1 MNRSKALETVET
13 ILEERGANYGD
24 LRENWD
30 QTAKMIE
37 MIVGVDIRPE
47 QFGAIMI
54 AMKLSRLSNA
64 DCQHLDSLLD
74 IIGYAALTI
83 EILGDTDEH

>member
-1 MNRSKALETVET
+1 MDRSQALENVER

-24 LRENWD
+24 LRENWQ

-54 AMKLSRLSNA
+54 AMKMSRLANS

-83 EILGDTDEH
+83 EILGDVDEH

>member
-1 MNRSKALETVET
+1 MNRSKALKTVEQ
-13 ILEERGANYGD
+13 ILEDRGANYGD

>member
-1 MNRSKALETVET
+1 MNRSQALENVER

-24 LRENWD
+24 LRENWR

-83 EILGDTDEH
+83 EILGDVDEH

>member
-1 MNRSKALETVET
+1 MNRSQALENVER

-24 LRENWD
+24 LRENWQ

-74 IIGYAALTI
+74 IIGYSALTI
-83 EILGDTDEH
+83 EILGDVDEH

>member
-83 EILGDTDEH
+83 EILGDVDEH

>member
-1 MNRSKALETVET
+1 MDRSQALENVER

-24 LRENWD
+24 LRENWQ

-83 EILGDTDEH
+83 EILGDVDEH

>member
-1 MNRSKALETVET
+1 
-13 ILEERGANYGD
+13 
-24 LRENWD
+24 
-30 QTAKMIE
+30 MIE

-83 EILGDTDEH
+83 EILGDVDEH

>member
-1 MNRSKALETVET
+1 MNRSQALENVER

-24 LRENWD
+24 LRENWQ

-83 EILGDTDEH
+83 EILGDVDEH

>member
-1 MNRSKALETVET
+1 LDRSQALENVER

-24 LRENWD
+24 LRENWQ

-83 EILGDTDEH
+83 EILGDIDEH

>member
-1 MNRSKALETVET
+1 LNRSQALENVER

-24 LRENWD
+24 LRENWQ

-83 EILGDTDEH
+83 EILGDVDEH

>member
-1 MNRSKALETVET
+1 MDRSQALQNVER

-24 LRENWD
+24 LRENWQ

-83 EILGDTDEH
+83 EILGDVDEH

>member
-1 MNRSKALETVET
+1 MNRSKALERVEE

-24 LRENWD
+24 LRENWE
-30 QTAKMIE
+30 QTARMIE

-54 AMKLSRLSNA
+54 AMKMSRLSNS
-64 DCQHLDSLLD
+64 DCKHLDSLLD

-83 EILGDTDEH
+83 EILGETDEH

>member
-1 MNRSKALETVET
+1 MNRSQALENVER

-24 LRENWD
+24 LRENWQ

-83 EILGDTDEH
+83 EILGDIDEH

>member
-1 MNRSKALETVET
+1 LDRSQALENVER

-24 LRENWD
+24 LRENWQ

-83 EILGDTDEH
+83 EILGDVDEH

>member
-1 MNRSKALETVET
+1 LDRSQALENVER

-24 LRENWD
+24 LRENWQ

-74 IIGYAALTI
+74 IIGYSALTI
-83 EILGDTDEH
+83 EILGDVDEH

>member
-1 MNRSKALETVET
+1 LDRSQALENVER

-24 LRENWD
+24 LRENWN

-83 EILGDTDEH
+83 EILGDLDEH

>member
-1 MNRSKALETVET
+1 MNRSQALENVER

-24 LRENWD
+24 LRENWQ
-30 QTAKMIE
+30 QTAKMIQ

-83 EILGDTDEH
+83 EILGDVDEH

>member
-1 MNRSKALETVET
+1 MDRSQALENVER

-24 LRENWD
+24 LRENWQ

-83 EILGDTDEH
+83 EILGDLDER

>member
-1 MNRSKALETVET
+1 MDRSQALENVER

-24 LRENWD
+24 LRENWN

-83 EILGDTDEH
+83 EILGDLDEH

>member
-1 MNRSKALETVET
+1 
-13 ILEERGANYGD
+13 
-24 LRENWD
+24 
-30 QTAKMIE
+30 
-37 MIVGVDIRPE
+37 
-47 QFGAIMI
+47 MI

-83 EILGDTDEH
+83 EILGDVDEH

>member
-1 MNRSKALETVET
+1 MNRSKALETVEQ
-13 ILEERGANYGD
+13 ILEDRGANYGD

-30 QTAKMIE
+30 QTARMIE

-54 AMKLSRLSNA
+54 AMKMSRLANS
-64 DCQHLDSLLD
+64 DCRHLDSLLD

-83 EILGDTDEH
+83 EILGENDEH

>member
-1 MNRSKALETVET
+1 
-13 ILEERGANYGD
+13 
-24 LRENWD
+24 
-30 QTAKMIE
+30 

-54 AMKLSRLSNA
+54 AMKMSRLANS
-64 DCQHLDSLLD
+64 DCRHLDSLLD

-83 EILGDTDEH
+83 EILGENDEH

>member
-1 MNRSKALETVET
+1 LNRSQALENVER

-24 LRENWD
+24 LRENWQ

-83 EILGDTDEH
+83 EILGDIDEH

>member
-1 MNRSKALETVET
+1 MNRSKALERVEE

-24 LRENWD
+24 LRENWE
-30 QTAKMIE
+30 QTARMIE

-54 AMKLSRLSNA
+54 AMKMSRLSNS
-64 DCQHLDSLLD
+64 DCKHLDSLLD

-83 EILGDTDEH
+83 EILGEADEH

>member
-1 MNRSKALETVET
+1 MDRSQALENVER

-24 LRENWD
+24 LRENWQ

-83 EILGDTDEH
+83 EILGDIDEH